1 MSINIQ
7 IEWLKASKL
16 DLENISYIIKVEHL
30 TSVVAF
36 HAQQSIEKSF
46 KAIIEK
52 ADKKIPKQHDL
63 IKLKGLFEQK
73 FNLDIDEDILDTL
86 NLLYIESRYPGDLGL
101 LPYGKPTL
109 DDAKVFYQTAQ
120 EVFDKTCDILDINK
134 EDL

>member
-7 IEWLKASKL
+7 LEWIKASKL
-16 DLENISYIIKVEHL
+16 DLENIKYIIKVEHL

-36 HAQQSIEKSF
+36 HSQQSIEKSF

-52 ADKKIPKQHDL
+52 LDKKIPKQHDL
-63 IKLKGLFEQK
+63 IKLKSLFAEK
-73 FNLDIDEDILDTL
+73 INMDINEDILDSL

-109 DDAKVFYQTAQ
+109 EDAKIFYQTAI
-120 EVFDKTCDILDINK
+120 EIFDKTCDILGIDKRKI
-134 EDL
+134 